1 MKARSFLTLSMFFLM
16 NMAYAQQTLDATI
29 DKSDAGELTSLGSVK
44 VNIKGGTAPYYVLWS
59 SGSTKTKVDVLKPG
73 NYVVRISDSKGS
85 TIERKIRIEDRQ
97 ATALNAE

>member
-1 MKARSFLTLSMFFLM
+1 MKARIILSLSMFFLM
-16 NMAYAQQTLDATI
+16 NMAFAQQTLDATI
-29 DKSDAGELTSLGSVK
+29 DKSDAGEVTNLGSAK

-59 SGSTKTKVDVLKPG
+59 SGSTKTKVDGLKPG
-73 NYVVRISDSKGS
+73 NYVVRISDSKGA

>member
-1 MKARSFLTLSMFFLM
+1 MKARIILSLSMFFLM
-16 NMAYAQQTLDATI
+16 NMSFAQQTLDATI
-29 DKSDAGELTSLGSVK
+29 DKSDAGEVTNLGSAK

-59 SGSTKTKVDVLKPG
+59 SGSTKTKVDGLKPG
-73 NYVVRISDSKGS
+73 NYVVRISDSKGA